1 VSLSWRDRV
10 EVGLYPDRLVLARG
24 KAAQTFP
31 VPPGDA
37 QAPRWRAALDALGAL
52 EALRRTEVTVV
63 LSSFFVRYTV
73 VPLSEALSGAVERLA
88 FARHCL
94 ARIHGPLAEGWTVRL
109 SREIAC
115 GVEPLLVQGLRETL
129 SARGNRFRALEPRLM
144 TSFNRSRKKL
154 GDKPGWFVDVEPGLA
169 LLALVADA
177 SWRSLRALKV
187 GPRWEDELPGLIARE
202 ACFVDAPSDC
212 PRVVHAFP

>member
-1 VSLSWRDRV
+1 PPRSSTSPTKSANSSSRASRSAAFAMPPPRTARASCARPPSRWCSAAKQRSRRSTVSLSWRDRV

-129 SARGNRFRALEPRLM
+129 SAR
-144 TSFNRSRKKL
+144 
-154 GDKPGWFVDVEPGLA
+154 
-169 LLALVADA
+169 
-177 SWRSLRALKV
+177 
-187 GPRWEDELPGLIARE
+187 
-202 ACFVDAPSDC
+202 
-212 PRVVHAFP
+212 